1 MSFLNKNFSD
11 KPSLVKPIAVI
22 VAILLI
28 VGGAFTFFGSKKN
41 FEKEPNLLNENG
53 ERLTINSSGLD
64 EDDNVEDV
72 GDVEKVIA
80 KWIEANPQAILQS
93 VSNMQRKAMED
104 RMKDAQK
111 NISTKK
117 DDLFDNKSPQ
127 YAPAGYDVTV
137 VEFFD
142 YNCGYCKQA
151 NATVEQLLK
160 EDKKVRVIYKDFP
173 ILGEPSNQ
181 LSQVSIAVHLIDP
194 SAYREFHEALM
205 KSKERDK
212 AGAIRVAKSVG
223 INVAKLEEVLK
234 KDADK
239 ISKILQDNIALGAS
253 IGIQGTPGFVIGEEL
268 VPGALE
274 IGAFREKIAAARTK

>member
-1 MSFLNKNFSD
+1 MSFLNKNFGD
-11 KPSLVKPIAVI
+11 KPSLVKPIAVV

-28 VGGAFTFFGSKKN
+28 VGGAITFFGSKKN
-41 FEKEPNLLNENG
+41 FDKEPNLLNENG

-64 EDDNVEDV
+64 EDDSVSDV

-93 VSNMQRKAMED
+93 VSSMQRKAMED

-111 NISTKK
+111 NIATKS
-117 DDLFDNKSPQ
+117 DDLFSNKSPQ
-127 YAPAGYDVTV
+127 YAPAGYDVTI

-151 NATVEQLLK
+151 GATVEQVLK
-160 EDKKVRVIYKDFP
+160 EDKKVRIIYKDFP
-173 ILGEPSNQ
+173 ILGEASNQ
-181 LSQVSIAVHLIDP
+181 LSQVSVAVHLVDP
-194 SAYREFHEALM
+194 SAYRAFHEALM

-212 AGAIRVAKSVG
+212 AGAIKVAKSVG
-223 INVAKLEEVLK
+223 INAGKLEEVLK
-234 KDADK
+234 KDAEK
-239 ISKILQDNIALGAS
+239 ITKILQDNIALGAA

-274 IGAFREKIAAARTK
+274 IGSFREKIAAVRSK